1 MLYKATIQILVD
13 VIDEAEACDCIAEAM
28 RPLLREFSPDS
39 AVVDW
44 RYIADGAPI
53 PDDGRG
59 FEYAPQRV
67 ETSGYTT
74 SQPTGESEIAK

>member
-13 VIDEAEACDCIAEAM
+13 VNDEPDACDCIAETM
-28 RPLLREFSPDS
+28 RPLLREFSRDS
-39 AVVDW
+39 VIVDW
-44 RYIADGAPI
+44 RYASDGAPT

-67 ETSGYTT
+67 ETSGFTT
-74 SQPTGESEIAK
+74 SHPAGESEIPK